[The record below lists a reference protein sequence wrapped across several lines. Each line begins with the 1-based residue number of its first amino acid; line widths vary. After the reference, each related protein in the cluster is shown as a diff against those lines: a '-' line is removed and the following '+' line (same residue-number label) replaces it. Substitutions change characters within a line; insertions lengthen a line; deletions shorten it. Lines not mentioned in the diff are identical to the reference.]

1 MNDSDST
8 NRDGMSRRSTLA
20 LATSVAALGVALG
33 MRSTAFAQGKG
44 KLDAKGEGKGEGK
57 ADGKAEGKAEG
68 KREGK
73 GEGKAEGKGEGKAE
87 GKAEGK
93 GEGKFDGKEG
103 RLDGKAGRIKV
114 DVASDGT
121 ASVDVQCADG
131 EPMQA
136 CADLTRDI
144 VDRIKAPK

>member
-1 MNDSDST
+1 MNDQDTT
-8 NRDGMSRRSTLA
+8 NRGGLSRRNTLA

-33 MRSTAFAQGKG
+33 MRSTAFAQGKSEG
-44 KLDAKGEGKGEGK
+44 KLDAKGEGKG
-57 ADGKAEGKAEG
+57 
-68 KREGK
+68 
-73 GEGKAEGKGEGKAE
+73 E

-121 ASVDVQCADG
+121 ASVDVRCADG
-131 EPMQA
+131 EPIQA
-136 CADLTRDI
+136 CADITRDI
-144 VDRIKAPK
+144 INRIKAPK

>member
-1 MNDSDST
+1 MNDSGST

-33 MRSTAFAQGKG
+33 MRSTALAQGKGEG
-44 KLDAKGEGKGEGK
+44 KLDAKGERKGEGK
-57 ADGKAEGKAEG
+57 AVGKEGKAEG

-73 GEGKAEGKGEGKAE
+73 GEGKAEGKG
-87 GKAEGK
+87 
-93 GEGKFDGKEG
+93 
-103 RLDGKAGRIKV
+103 GRIKV

>member
-1 MNDSDST
+1 MNGSDTT

-44 KLDAKGEGKGEGK
+44 EGKLDAKG
-57 ADGKAEGKAEG
+57 
-68 KREGK
+68 EGK
-73 GEGKAEGKGEGKAE
+73 GEGKAEGKGEGKL
-87 GKAEGK
+87 
-93 GEGKFDGKEG
+93 DGKEG

-114 DVASDGT
+114 DVASDGST
-121 ASVDVQCADG
+121 SVDVRCADD

>member
-1 MNDSDST
+1 MDDSDST
-8 NRDGMSRRSTLA
+8 NQDGMSRRSTLA

-44 KLDAKGEGKGEGK
+44 EGKLDAKG
-57 ADGKAEGKAEG
+57 
-68 KREGK
+68 EGK
-73 GEGKAEGKGEGKAE
+73 GEGKAEGKGEGK
-87 GKAEGK
+87 

-103 RLDGKAGRIKV
+103 HLEGKAGRIKV
-114 DVASDGT
+114 DIASDGST
-121 ASVDVQCADG
+121 SVDVRCADD

>member
-1 MNDSDST
+1 MNDQDTS

-44 KLDAKGEGKGEGK
+44 EGKLDAKG
-57 ADGKAEGKAEG
+57 
-68 KREGK
+68 EGK

-87 GKAEGK
+87 GK

-103 RLDGKAGRIKV
+103 RLEGKAGRIKV

-121 ASVDVQCADG
+121 ASVDVRCADG

-144 VDRIKAPK
+144 VDRIRAPKR

>member
-1 MNDSDST
+1 MNDSDTT

-20 LATSVAALGVALG
+20 LATSVAAFGVALG

-44 KLDAKGEGKGEGK
+44 EGKLDAKG
-57 ADGKAEGKAEG
+57 
-68 KREGK
+68 EGK

-87 GKAEGK
+87 GKGEGKGEGKAEGKGEGK

-114 DVASDGT
+114 DVASDGST
-121 ASVDVQCADG
+121 SVDVRCADD

>member
-1 MNDSDST
+1 MNDQDTT
-8 NRDGMSRRSTLA
+8 NRGGLSRRNTLA

-33 MRSTAFAQGKG
+33 MRSTAFAQGKSEG

-57 ADGKAEGKAEG
+57 A
-68 KREGK
+68 EGK
-73 GEGKAEGKGEGKAE
+73 GE

-114 DVASDGT
+114 DVASDGST
-121 ASVDVQCADG
+121 SVDVRCADD